1 MVRKCKYF
9 LYQTWWYPINSEI
22 KEGTVARYGCKISN
36 MKILDECKGCTEYT
50 PAELNP
56 DWKDIIEEFN
66 RRLSN
71 DR

>member
-1 MVRKCKYF
+1 MARRCKHFY
-9 LYQTWWYPINSEI
+9 YSRWWCTSLNEMRGCYC
-22 KEGTVARYGCKISN
+22 CKIGCI
-36 MKILDECKGCTEYT
+36 KILDTRCKGCDKYEVQ
-50 PAELNP
+50 ELNP

>member
-9 LYQTWWYPINSEI
+9 LYKTWWYPTNREI
-22 KEGTVARYGCKISN
+22 KEGTVASCRCEAKNTKIF
-36 MKILDECKGCTEYT
+36 DRCKGCTEHT

-71 DR
+71 G

>member
-1 MVRKCKYF
+1 MARRCKYF
-9 LYQTWWYPINSEI
+9 YFQRWW
-22 KEGTVARYGCKISN
+22 GTSLDEMYGAYGCKAKN
-36 MKILDECKGCTEYT
+36 YLILDRCKGCKEYE

-71 DR
+71 G

>member
-1 MVRKCKYF
+1 MARKCKYF
-9 LYQTWWYPINSEI
+9 YHQRWWGPDNEMY
-22 KEGTVARYGCKISN
+22 GAYGCKAMNLSIY
-36 MKILDECKGCTEYT
+36 DRCKGCKEYE

-71 DR
+71 G